1 MSDYIVFYMKIACT
15 ITQWLHDV
23 LPIKLHV
30 YYMMLHVPAF
40 ITWTLHVNL
49 HVWLQIILH
58 VILHPNYM
66 VITYILHDISK
77 KIRSIKPYYM
87 VLHVPEYITW
97 TLHPNLHAWLH
108 IILHVT
114 LHGITWLLHIYYIT
128 FLRKIRPIKPGP
140 PPPPRTLAPPP
151 RPCQRACSPQSPG
164 APARALVPSSPPFG
178 QEWEGGGAQHVLPIK
193 LHV

>member
-87 VLHVPEYITW
+87 VLHVPAFITW
-97 TLHPNLHAWLH
+97 TLHVHLHVLLQ
-108 IILHVT
+108 IILHVI
-114 LHGITWLLHIYYIT
+114 LHLNYMVITYILHDISK
-128 FLRKIRPIKPGP
+128 KIRSIKPGP
-140 PPPPRTLAPPP
+140 Y
-151 RPCQRACSPQSPG
+151 S
-164 APARALVPSSPPFG
+164 
-178 QEWEGGGAQHVLPIK
+178 
-193 LHV
+193 